1 MFLRQGTALEHRGS
15 LVENIKSCASKPISQ
30 PLRLAF
36 SLSFIDLCL
45 IEADNG
51 QERHG
56 EK

>member
-36 SLSFIDLCL
+36 SFIDLCL